1 MASTKKSNNEASAA
15 DSTGNLSRMKYNL
28 DIDEETG
35 LRIRLGETDVSC
47 HLPFISSSYAYT
59 VYTYVYIYI
68 YTYPYITYIHTY
80 IHMRDMML

>member
-15 DSTGNLSRMKYNL
+15 DSTANLSRMKYNL

-47 HLPFISSSYAYT
+47 HLPFISSSYTYT
-59 VYTYVYIYI
+59 VYTYEYIYI
-68 YTYPYITYIHTY
+68 YISIYNIHTY
-80 IHMRDMML
+80 TCVI